1 MKIEKGQ
8 TAVITGAGS
17 GIGRAIADSLADR
30 GVSIVL
36 ADIEASALAKAES
49 ELSAKG
55 VEVLAVEVDVSSP
68 NSVEQLAEQTLKR
81 FGAPEILC
89 NNAGV
94 GGGGPFHDL
103 TLDDWNWVLGVNL
116 NGVIHG
122 MHYFLPAMREAGKP
136 AHIVN
141 TASVAGLVAEAWMG
155 PYNASKFAVVAISE
169 TFAKEYADESI
180 GISVLCPGFVNT
192 RIAESGRN
200 APSGRKITT
209 PPAEMSDMIAS
220 LLTAGIEADVVATH
234 VLEAIENN
242 SLYILTHDDL
252 MPVIEKRFEAIKA
265 AAPKK

>member
-1 MKIEKGQ
+1 MKISQGQ
-8 TAVITGAGS
+8 TAVITGGAS
-17 GIGRAIADSLADR
+17 GIGRAIAQLLAER
-30 GVSIVL
+30 GLSIVI
-36 ADIEASALAKAES
+36 ADIETEALEKAES
-49 ELSAKG
+49 ELSGLG
-55 VEVLAVEVDVSSP
+55 VETLAVQVDVANP
-68 NSVEQLAEQTLKR
+68 ESVQQLAKRTLER
-81 FGAPEILC
+81 FGAPDILV

-169 TFAKEYADESI
+169 TFAREYADGPI

-192 RIAESGRN
+192 RIGESGRN
-200 APSGRKITT
+200 APNDREITT
-209 PPAEMSDMIAS
+209 PPAEMADVIAD
-220 LLTAGIEADVVATH
+220 LLTSGIEADVVAQR
-234 VLEAIENN
+234 VIDGIENDA
-242 SLYILTHDDL
+242 LHILTHEDL
-252 MPVIEKRFEAIKA
+252 MPAIEERFESIKA
-265 AAPKK
+265 AAPK